1 MTGVVRISSFELN
14 EGCKMMT
21 VARRQSDLRFVLS
34 VLAFVAGLGCG
45 CERARAEALVARA
58 DQQKQSLPK
67 IRPGT
72 AMAATLP
79 NTTPRDPKPAQG
91 AASKGPYYVDFRA
104 RTAASYGHAF
114 VWYGKTADKEV
125 EVAGLHPRGD
135 MVPYILGHLIFVPA
149 ETGASYG
156 DLDEQYLTARYR
168 VYLNEA
174 DAEKVFSY
182 IKHLQATSPVWNV
195 ETIDCV
201 YFIGRIAS
209 FMGLK
214 TPSHFLRKP
223 EAYVNELRAINGGRQ
238 TVQLDS
244 SQEF

>member
-1 MTGVVRISSFELN
+1 MC
-14 EGCKMMT
+14 EGFKVMT
-21 VARRQSDLRFVLS
+21 VARRKSELRFALS
-34 VLAFVAGLGCG
+34 VFAFAVALGCG
-45 CERARAEALVARA
+45 FECSHAQQLAART
-58 DQQKQSLPK
+58 DQLKQSNSSK

-72 AMAATLP
+72 SVAAASP
-79 NTTPRDPKPAQG
+79 NAVTPRPDARQVRTV
-91 AASKGPYYVDFRA
+91 ASKGPYYVDFRA

-135 MVPYILGHLIFVPA
+135 MVPYLLGHLIFVPA

-168 VYLNEA
+168 VYLSEA
-174 DAEKVFSY
+174 DAQKVFAY
-182 IKHLQATSPVWNV
+182 IKHLQSTSPVWNV

-214 TPSHFLRKP
+214 TPSHFLKKP
-223 EAYVNELRAINGGRQ
+223 EAYVNELRALNGGRK